1 MTKLELERKVAE
13 IERAG
18 GDDAPH
24 RIQTLRAHFEKQQR
38 EQAAEREREQ
48 QRAEANMRAVLK
60 RAYMRNPA
68 ASEASFEAD
77 YPELRRQKLVGAA
90 LKAEAVASAQ
100 QSAATRE
107 AFSR

>member
-1 MTKLELERKVAE
+1 MTKIELERKVAE
-13 IERAG
+13 IEANG

-38 EQAAEREREQ
+38 EEATRAAEKQ
-48 QRAEANMRAVLK
+48 QRAEANLRADLK

-77 YPELRRQKLVGAA
+77 YPELRRQKLVGEA
-90 LKAEAVASAQ
+90 LKAEAVASRQ
-100 QSAATRE
+100 QRAATRE
-107 AFSR
+107 AF